1 MSKLH
6 QPHGRA
12 DVDTRKGELR
22 KPDDYSDQPEQHPGE
37 RFGADANRA
46 DADGDAAD
54 EGRVGHEPREYGHS
68 SGDRN
73 TKADEQDWPV
83 LGGGT
88 QRTATPAAPEA
99 DDAPA
104 RPNR

>member
-1 MSKLH
+1 MSKLN

-22 KPDDYSDQPEQHPGE
+22 KPGDYSNQPEQHPGE
-37 RFGADANRA
+37 RYATHADEV
-46 DADGDAAD
+46 DATG

-73 TKADEQDWPV
+73 TKHDERDWPA
-83 LGGGT
+83 LDGGT
-88 QRTATPAAPEA
+88 QRTATPAAPEPH
-99 DDAPA
+99 DTPS
-104 RPNR
+104 RQNR